1 MKYFS
6 IWPDCWLHCK
16 IIHILCCTLVNFI
29 MCSFFFVSEFS
40 QSWSTNWF
48 CRPPFKPA
56 WSWTGLA
63 YINIANKQ
71 MNKFKLKSEQIY
83 VTEKSVSGKLLYE
96 ENLVL
101 SSHQEE
107 SCGCSF
113 RYWFHFNKQ
122 FGLYFVISK
131 LLRSCNWCINKIY
144 HTHSSFCNN
153 FPWETLL

>member
-29 MCSFFFVSEFS
+29 MCSFFLFLNFLEVDQQTDFAGPHSNQLEAELGYPPLILLINKWINFS
-40 QSWSTNWF
+40 LNRSKFMWQRN
-48 CRPPFKPA
+48 
-56 WSWTGLA
+56 LHQ
-63 YINIANKQ
+63 ANSSMRK
-71 MNKFKLKSEQIY
+71 K
-83 VTEKSVSGKLLYE
+83 
-96 ENLVL
+96 LVL
-101 SSHQEE
+101 SSHQEG

-144 HTHSSFCNN
+144 HMHSSFCNN